1 MPAAKKSSK
10 RSKRQLS
17 VAEFRAASAELFR
30 EDEKRKAKIARVV
43 PPARGLD
50 SDDEIDSPTPRYDL
64 CVAAEGPEG
73 VLKHTNFSQA
83 EFDRIWERIEDF
95 VAANW
100 GVGRGKK
107 PEEAPKD
114 VFFRSVCA
122 MKHCGKWDT
131 VAHMFDKGSS
141 TFQKMVRG
149 FLEVVTPRLYE
160 LFVTSQE
167 KMSVE
172 KLTLSGRTFDNFKC
186 ARYATDVTFQ
196 QSNRPRGNHRES
208 IGYYSGKHHLYG
220 YKVEVS
226 VLPTGLALNCT
237 PHARGSVA
245 DITLF
250 RENAEFH
257 VNALKKQS
265 SEVNLP
271 DNDPLHDTHPDE
283 WAVLT
288 DKGYQGLEVD
298 FRAIHPKKRRGRQP
312 LTIAEVNQNDRI
324 SHDRVI
330 VENYF
335 GRMKTLWALMAD
347 KYRWDEQ

>member
-30 EDEKRKAKIARVV
+30 EDDKRKAKIARVV

-114 VFFRSVCA
+114 VFFMSVCA

-160 LFVTSQE
+160 LLVCSQE

-237 PHARGSVA
+237 PRSTSPAA
-245 DITLF
+245 F
-250 RENAEFH
+250 
-257 VNALKKQS
+257 
-265 SEVNLP
+265 
-271 DNDPLHDTHPDE
+271 
-283 WAVLT
+283 
-288 DKGYQGLEVD
+288 
-298 FRAIHPKKRRGRQP
+298 RGRGTLP
-312 LTIAEVNQNDRI
+312 PIRVPPE
-324 SHDRVI
+324 SHRS
-330 VENYF
+330 
-335 GRMKTLWALMAD
+335 
-347 KYRWDEQ
+347 